1 MSKTLG
7 LALGSGGG
15 RGIAHIGILVALEEA
30 GIKPNFIA
38 GCSMGAV
45 VGGCYCAG
53 LSAHE
58 IRDIALR
65 LKTWDIIDIGPSI
78 ITKKALLR
86 SKKVTALLEEYLG
99 DTLIEDM
106 GVRFK
111 CVATDLISGK
121 LHTFEKGN
129 AAIAVQAS
137 CAIPAIFRPV
147 EIDGMMLVDGA
158 CLCRVPVKTV
168 KDMGADVVVAVD
180 VLSNVSQPVEKVGN
194 IVSLLLRVFD
204 LMDANQTD
212 MRSQIEGDIA
222 DLVLKPVI
230 DSVSQYAVKDL
241 DKTYEIG
248 YNLGKQYVD
257 KIRSLLEE

>member
-30 GIKPNFIA
+30 GIKPNFIS

-45 VGGCYCAG
+45 VGGCYAAG
-53 LSAHE
+53 MSAHE

-65 LKTWDIIDIGPSI
+65 LKVRDIVDLGPSLVSRM
-78 ITKKALLR
+78 ALLR
-86 SKKVTALLEEYLG
+86 SKKVEELLHEYLG
-99 DTLIEDM
+99 DLRIEDM
-106 GVRFK
+106 PVPFS

-121 LHTFEKGN
+121 LHVFNEGI
-129 AAIAVQAS
+129 AELAVQAS
-137 CAIPAIFRPV
+137 CAIPGVFRPV
-147 EIDGMMLVDGA
+147 EHDNMLLVDGG
-158 CLCRVPVKTV
+158 CLCRVPVKSV

-180 VLSNVSQPVEKVGN
+180 VLSNVSEPVEKVGN
-194 IVSLLLRVFD
+194 ILSLLLRVFD

-212 MRSQIEGDIA
+212 MRSQLEGNIA
-222 DLVLKPVI
+222 DIVIKPVI
-230 DSVSQYAVKDL
+230 SDVSQYAIKEL

-248 YNLGKQYVD
+248 YELGKQYVE
-257 KIRSLLEE
+257 KIRTLIA